1 MWCCFRLRR
10 RGWGCNCQAYKW
22 SARWG
27 RAAQLYLGEPGGPGW
42 HWERHAVRNVVRLVL
57 TQPSHHRWCRQV
69 SAAAKHL
76 IGSEMRACRFMDNR
90 GLVASP
96 GHAAAYFPS
105 GGQGGDH
112 AQTRCPPDFRSV
124 HGLCP
129 PRLCDEEA
137 GRPSAGGSPGG
148 PLAAW
153 LGVSHAAAPNCMAP
167 GGMPR
172 SQIMPLWR
180 FRCTVVLRGHCL
192 PGIHRPRL
200 RRRTHDQGQPR
211 RHRP

>member
-42 HWERHAVRNVVRLVL
+42 HWARHTVRNAVRLVL
-57 TQPSHHRWCRQV
+57 TQRLLITAGVDTCQLRPST
-69 SAAAKHL
+69 SLA
-76 IGSEMRACRFMDNR
+76 MRC
-90 GLVASP
+90 V
-96 GHAAAYFPS
+96 HAAHGQPGPS
-105 GGQGGDH
+105 GTGR
-112 AQTRCPPDFRSV
+112 TRCRILPERRTGRGPCPDALPPDFRSV

-129 PRLCDEEA
+129 PRLCSEA

-200 RRRTHDQGQPR
+200 RRRTPDQGQPR